1 MLAVFHLSLKIDHFQ
16 ETDTTEIK
24 ANFNLHVKFQTFHKH
39 TSKISG
45 LTFGIQFLG
54 FFFACFVVSAQT
66 KSLSVTE
73 KGDLA
78 RLALLTR
85 MQRNLNTCAHAHV
98 HEYCH
103 RKICKL

>member
-45 LTFGIQFLG
+45 LTFGIKFLG
-54 FFFACFVVSAQT
+54 FFLHV
-66 KSLSVTE
+66 
-73 KGDLA
+73 
-78 RLALLTR
+78 LLFQPKQSHYR
-85 MQRNLNTCAHAHV
+85 
-98 HEYCH
+98 
-103 RKICKL
+103 

>member
-1 MLAVFHLSLKIDHFQ
+1 MSAVFHLSLKIDHFQ

-39 TSKISG
+39 TSKTSG
-45 LTFGIQFLG
+45 LTFGIT
-54 FFFACFVVSAQT
+54 FFGGGCMFYYFSPN

-78 RLALLTR
+78 RLALLTG
-85 MQRNLNTCAHAHV
+85 MQRNLDTCAHAHA